1 MAIIGAQFA
10 EADANGDGRLDM
22 EEHLT
27 YMRISNEHEQK
38 QGKFIFT
45 DADILAANYRIF
57 NCVSAEEGYTL
68 AEMMSVFGPV
78 MAEWAV
84 LDAAKAS

>member
-22 EEHLT
+22 EEHMT

-68 AEMMSVFGPV
+68 ASFCTLLLHVS
-78 MAEWAV
+78 AWRA
-84 LDAAKAS
+84 